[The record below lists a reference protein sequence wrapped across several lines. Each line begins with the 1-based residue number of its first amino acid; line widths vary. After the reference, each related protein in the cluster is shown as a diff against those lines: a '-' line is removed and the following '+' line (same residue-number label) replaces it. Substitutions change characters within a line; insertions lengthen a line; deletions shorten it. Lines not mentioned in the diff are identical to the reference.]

1 VILSVARDF
10 VFLRTVRL
18 GLLEFGTS
26 ISPTV
31 LGLRGAGKVTTS
43 SRKVQLDSDSLR
55 ETGPVEDEKAY
66 VNP

>member
-18 GLLEFGTS
+18 GLLEFGTI

-55 ETGPVEDEKAY
+55 ETRLVEDEKAY